1 MSDGFKEKRGVQENC
16 QGKWKSQHD
25 DDDGDGDVSQLGSAC
40 ETHQQAVVQRRGHRG
55 GVCVCGGGISKLEV
69 FRRKTQ
75 MISLISKR
83 GYVLLYDG

>member
-25 DDDGDGDVSQLGSAC
+25 DDDDSDGDVSQLGSAC

-55 GVCVCGGGISKLEV
+55 CVCVCAGGGLASWKFFGEK
-69 FRRKTQ
+69 RK
-75 MISLISKR
+75 
-83 GYVLLYDG
+83 

>member
-25 DDDGDGDVSQLGSAC
+25 DDDGDEGDVFQLGSAC

-55 GVCVCGGGISKLEV
+55 GG
-69 FRRKTQ
+69 
-75 MISLISKR
+75 
-83 GYVLLYDG
+83 D